1 MELSLA
7 SGSLLDSPAGSAP
20 GVSLSASAGLRM
32 ASSGPMAT
40 PRTRTAMTMTTRTST
55 GSFFSTVVPIRDGVL
70 GERLDCP
77 RLSSAR
83 LVTSSETDTSPGRR
97 ANTPADAG
105 LTRCARLRPRAVQ
118 PSRFVRP
125 QPVYPATGRRAA
137 SGGFA
142 RSGPGPSLC
151 SNCGTCST
159 RVGAGSRGAAALT
172 SRGHERHHASQ
183 EQLRWNGLRCKASWG
198 PTCWGSSMAC
208 KGSGVQIPSAPPPH
222 QRRSARSCPKAKE
235 RGHGGCDLLGDSWR
249 TTLTAMAKRASM
261 TATRRAC
268 ISGVVCR

>member
-1 MELSLA
+1 
-7 SGSLLDSPAGSAP
+7 
-20 GVSLSASAGLRM
+20 LSASAGLRM

-118 PSRFVRP
+118 PPRFVRP

-208 KGSGVQIPSAPPPH
+208 KGSGVQIPSAPPGTTHRQDSRPGPLAGDLPESH
-222 QRRSARSCPKAKE
+222 CTRRSRHREC
-235 RGHGGCDLLGDSWR
+235 
-249 TTLTAMAKRASM
+249 
-261 TATRRAC
+261 
-268 ISGVVCR
+268 